1 MANMEKTKNNVAA
14 ERAAGASAGGL
25 ATERPVACKYIKQ
38 WIDDLRS
45 DMYMAVALDKFIEMI
60 NGYLDT
66 IGEKDEITK
75 EDVKTCI
82 RYDDTVK
89 IMDVNGKE
97 VLWLWGGW
105 RLHDLIRRVAEVAAK
120 ESEVSA
126 AAGI

>member
-1 MANMEKTKNNVAA
+1 METQKIQMAASP
-14 ERAAGASAGGL
+14 AAGAQAG
-25 ATERPVACKYIKQ
+25 AWQQNPACKYIKQ

-45 DMYMAVALDKFIEMI
+45 DMYMAIALDKFIEMI

-120 ESEVSA
+120 EGEVSA
-126 AAGI
+126 VAGI

>member
-1 MANMEKTKNNVAA
+1 MESNKIHMAPQG
-14 ERAAGASAGGL
+14 AGASAG
-25 ATERPVACKYIKQ
+25 AWQQNPACKYIKQ

-66 IGEKDEITK
+66 IGEKGEITK

-105 RLHDLIRRVAEVAAK
+105 RLHDLMHRAAEVAAK
-120 ESEVSA
+120 ESEVA
-126 AAGI
+126 AVAGI